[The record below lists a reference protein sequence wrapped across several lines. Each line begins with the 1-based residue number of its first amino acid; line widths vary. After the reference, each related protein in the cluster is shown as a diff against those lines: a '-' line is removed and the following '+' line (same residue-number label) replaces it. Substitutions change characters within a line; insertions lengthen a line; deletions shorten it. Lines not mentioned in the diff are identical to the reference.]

1 MKWTTSNPILCGA
14 TVSVILL
21 GSTSLVSCFA
31 PPNKNGVTRTVA
43 SPRTTAYSL
52 GATKE
57 IEDDN
62 MVGGEAKTVM
72 TRRSIVASM
81 GAAAALTFGMSAP
94 VAFADEYGRETEAA
108 FLSTGETVMICTKR
122 GPLGKCEK
130 TELRTLD
137 NDNDKSEKYFRQ
149 PTEVVKRKDNEARMA
164 ESTEGNALIERLKKQ
179 SEENSEKNELLVYQ
193 RTLMNDSVRQKLLQ
207 NFFACDLPLFSFSNF
222 A

>member
-1 MKWTTSNPILCGA
+1 M
-14 TVSVILL
+14 
-21 GSTSLVSCFA
+21 
-31 PPNKNGVTRTVA
+31 A

-52 GATKE
+52 GATKDM
-57 IEDDN
+57 EDDN
-62 MVGGEAKTVM
+62 MVRGEAKTVM

-81 GAAAALTFGMSAP
+81 GAAAALTFGMSTP

-108 FLSTGETVMICTKR
+108 FLSTGETVLICTKR

-193 RTLMNDSVRQKLLQ
+193 RTQMNDSVRQKLLQ
-207 NFFACDLPLFSFSNF
+207 NFFACVLPCFFFKFCLILTFCTHSLLFGTFFWLASSFMALSVGELWSF
-222 A
+222 